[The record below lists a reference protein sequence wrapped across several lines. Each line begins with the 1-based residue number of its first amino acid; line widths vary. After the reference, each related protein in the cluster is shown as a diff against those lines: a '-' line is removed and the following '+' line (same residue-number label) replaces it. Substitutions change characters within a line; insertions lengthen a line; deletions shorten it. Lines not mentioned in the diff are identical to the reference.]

1 MMVIPSIFV
10 PEDWSFTFYEG
21 LNRHPDTVFKDKTIS
36 ELGCGNGWISIA
48 IAAKW
53 LPTKVFRFYIEA
65 YMCQAYIFIVL
76 CFFFVCLQVY
86 GLDINPRAVKI
97 SWINLYLNA
106 LDDNGLPVYDD
117 EKKTLLDRVE
127 FYESDLL
134 SYCRDNKIQLERI
147 VGCIPQ
153 VFFFYLFVSYNL
165 YV

>member
-1 MMVIPSIFV
+1 MVIIFNLDIAPHRPSKCFRLILV
-10 PEDWSFTFYEG
+10 LHSKHTGVKAYNFTI
-21 LNRHPDTVFKDKTIS
+21 VF
-36 ELGCGNGWISIA
+36 
-48 IAAKW
+48 
-53 LPTKVFRFYIEA
+53 
-65 YMCQAYIFIVL
+65 
-76 CFFFVCLQVY
+76 LQVY

-134 SYCRDNKIQLERI
+134 GYCRDNKIQLERI

-153 VFFFYLFVSYNL
+153 VVFSFWSPITYMCRSLNF
-165 YV
+165 

>member
-1 MMVIPSIFV
+1 
-10 PEDWSFTFYEG
+10 
-21 LNRHPDTVFKDKTIS
+21 
-36 ELGCGNGWISIA
+36 
-48 IAAKW
+48 
-53 LPTKVFRFYIEA
+53 
-65 YMCQAYIFIVL
+65 MCF
-76 CFFFVCLQVY
+76 LQVY

-153 VFFFYLFVSYNL
+153 VFLSI
-165 YV
+165 

>member
-1 MMVIPSIFV
+1 M
-10 PEDWSFTFYEG
+10 
-21 LNRHPDTVFKDKTIS
+21 
-36 ELGCGNGWISIA
+36 
-48 IAAKW
+48 
-53 LPTKVFRFYIEA
+53 
-65 YMCQAYIFIVL
+65 
-76 CFFFVCLQVY
+76 Y

-153 VFFFYLFVSYNL
+153 VLFFFYLFVSYNL
-165 YV
+165 YVYAFIRIIKSDVFL